1 MTRSKPP
8 SHGQFLKGK
17 IMSTKG
23 DILRQ
28 PSNGTEEQ
36 TWSGFSWPALFF
48 GIIWLLVKG
57 LYGHFLISLA
67 IVIATAGFAAPVVWI
82 VYGFIGNDVHKKSL
96 LKKGY
101 LTNEQWTTRDQKMN
115 APFSNTPQKD
125 NLTKLKELGELREK
139 GVLTEDEF
147 NQQKQ
152 LIISGSVV
160 ASQMQ
165 EEGTRTL
172 TQGQSNSITSPWDYA
187 RASATLENAGYQL
200 KRKGTGWE
208 VREPLGGRKKI
219 ETEGELVEYAKD
231 KQS

>member
-1 MTRSKPP
+1 MGNFKRK
-8 SHGQFLKGK
+8 K
-17 IMSTKG
+17 MSTKG

-57 LYGHFLISLA
+57 LYGHFLISLV
-67 IVIATAGFAAPVVWI
+67 IVIATVGFAAPVVWI
-82 VYGFIGNDVHKKSL
+82 VYGFIGNDAHKKSL

-101 LTNEQWTTRDQKMN
+101 LTNEQWTARDQNNK
-115 APFSNTPQKD
+115 APSSHASQKD

-139 GVLTEDEF
+139 GVLTDEEF

-152 LIISGSVV
+152 LIISESMD
-160 ASQMQ
+160 ASQIKG
-165 EEGTRTL
+165 EGTRAMI
-172 TQGQSNSITSPWDYA
+172 QGQSNAITALWDYA
-187 RASATLENAGYQL
+187 RASATLEAAGYQL

-219 ETEGELVEYAKD
+219 ETEVELFEYAKD
-231 KQS
+231 K